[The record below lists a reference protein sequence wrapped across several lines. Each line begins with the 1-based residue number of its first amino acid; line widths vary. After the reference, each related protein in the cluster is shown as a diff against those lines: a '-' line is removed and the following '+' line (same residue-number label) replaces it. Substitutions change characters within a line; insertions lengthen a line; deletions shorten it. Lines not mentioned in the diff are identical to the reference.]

1 LFKFLLR
8 FKEGPILI
16 KASSGWGLFCLGFKS
31 VELLLE
37 FGELKAKRL
46 ELLPQFAPLMHE
58 GSNVLIGPLSKFKG
72 TSPSCFLPARGPG
85 LDLFGQGEQLAAQF
99 PRLELLLPA
108 TVVKIPLAVL
118 EMLFAQ
124 QLVLTRITA
133 QKLL

>member
-1 LFKFLLR
+1 
-8 FKEGPILI
+8 
-16 KASSGWGLFCLGFKS
+16 
-31 VELLLE
+31 
-37 FGELKAKRL
+37 
-46 ELLPQFAPLMHE
+46 
-58 GSNVLIGPLSKFKG
+58 
-72 TSPSCFLPARGPG
+72 

>member
-1 LFKFLLR
+1 
-8 FKEGPILI
+8 
-16 KASSGWGLFCLGFKS
+16 LGFKS

-46 ELLPQFAPLMHE
+46 ELLPELAPLLHE
-58 GSNVLIGPLSKFKG
+58 SSNVLIGPFCEFKR
-72 TSPSCFLPARGPG
+72 TSPSCFLATRGPG
-85 LDLFGQGEQLAAQF
+85 LDLFGKGEQLAAQF

-124 QLVLTRITA
+124 QFILTWIAA
-133 QKLL
+133 QKLFEPLL